1 MKTITAALA
10 ALIVMASLP
19 VPAGA
24 ASPPTYVYL
33 GLREPVPPQAPGSTG
48 WVNVCRERPVVRRDT
63 RGRLVYARVPMCNTV
78 WVGQRFFYNGRY
90 YADSTF
96 TTPLN

>member
-1 MKTITAALA
+1 MKIILAAMAALTITTAIAAPA
-10 ALIVMASLP
+10 A
-19 VPAGA
+19 A

-33 GLREPVPPQAPGSTG
+33 GLREQAPPQTSGSTG
-48 WVNVCRERPVVRRDT
+48 WVNVCRERQVARRDP
-63 RGRLVYARVPMCNTV
+63 RGRTVYLRVPMCNVV
-78 WVGQRFFYNGRY
+78 WVGQRFFHNGRY